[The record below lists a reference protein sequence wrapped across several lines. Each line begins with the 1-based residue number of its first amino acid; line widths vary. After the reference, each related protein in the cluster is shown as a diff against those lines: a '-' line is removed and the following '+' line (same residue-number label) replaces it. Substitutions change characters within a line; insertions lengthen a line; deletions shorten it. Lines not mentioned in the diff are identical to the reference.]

1 MLQQLA
7 PFEMP
12 PSLFSSNWI
21 GGVAHPDSRRA
32 YKLKA
37 GLNITLLVINSFQSN
52 DGEGGSLGVSSVCPF
67 FPKREPDMAFH

>member
-1 MLQQLA
+1 LLQQLA

-21 GGVAHPDSRRA
+21 AGVAHLESCRA

-37 GLNITLLVINSFQSN
+37 GLNITLLVIDSF
-52 DGEGGSLGVSSVCPF
+52 
-67 FPKREPDMAFH
+67 